1 MVLNKV
7 EEGLFLVLLGKVSSC
22 SLTMDEQF
30 VMSGLADDCSI
41 DIKPKDKSLSV
52 TAWDKKDYLAQVE
65 NHLKD
70 TFT

>member
-1 MVLNKV
+1 
-7 EEGLFLVLLGKVSSC
+7 
-22 SLTMDEQF
+22 MDEQF